1 MSDVSALKAAIE
13 LFYVPSQVRTMR
25 LSPLPKGTPLLLR
38 LAAGEAEAA
47 HEAQEMSGRPVEV
60 TRPAAIF
67 FIEQILLYSDADSY
81 RILGADHSATPS
93 ELRAHMAL
101 LLKWLHPDLN
111 HDHHTALLARR
122 VIRAWDQIKTPE
134 RRRLHDEKH
143 HLGPE
148 NAASQRPANRL
159 RLGAREGSRVL
170 RKTRASRNGTPLT
183 SAPRATHRVKKSRRL
198 RGILGFFFRFSRA
211 SRHI

>member
-1 MSDVSALKAAIE
+1 MSDVGALKAAIE

-25 LSPLPKGTPLLLR
+25 FSPLPKGTPLLLR

-47 HEAQEMSGRPVEV
+47 REAQELSGRPAGV
-60 TRPAAIF
+60 TRQAAIF

-81 RILGADHSATPS
+81 RILGSNHSATPS

-111 HDHHTALLARR
+111 HDGHTALLARR

-134 RRRLHDEKH
+134 RRRHHDQIFKLRAKDGERRQSGPKPLRIGARSPGRTRVAKTATSH
-143 HLGPE
+143 RLDTVATRHL
-148 NAASQRPANRL
+148 RL
-159 RLGAREGSRVL
+159 RRVF
-170 RKTRASRNGTPLT
+170 
-183 SAPRATHRVKKSRRL
+183 
-198 RGILGFFFRFSRA
+198 GFFFRFAR
-211 SRHI
+211 